1 MRSTLIL
8 AVLLVAAAC
17 RGPGP
22 AAPAASC
29 TRVRAERTAE
39 GTVLCEDA
47 WTCGRPPGGKFDR
60 VGLHRL
66 AACDAPADAPVLLY
80 LPGMHMN
87 GELPI
92 ADPQN
97 DLRLFLAVRG
107 VRTWGLDYRSHAV
120 PPTATAQDL
129 EILAGWTSD
138 VFREDAAWAAGFV
151 RAAEGRLD
159 HVAGF
164 SHGAVMAYE
173 LASRRVAPKLGLVIL
188 DGALPEARE
197 TQPGGPAIDVAGGR
211 LSYDVRRRLME
222 AVIAD
227 PDGPSPLSGFASA
240 GEALK
245 TVLYSASSF
254 GGRGGLANTR
264 DEVSDPTVLATLLRG
279 YDRWWP
285 RAAVGGRA
293 PSPPAEPVPVLAFA
307 SGRLGPAWAERV
319 RRSATAF
326 GKERATIV
334 ELPGYGHLDVL
345 VAREA
350 AREVFAPVRDWIMP
364 ADGAPPSSTAR

>member
-1 MRSTLIL
+1 MSAALVL
-8 AVLLVAAAC
+8 AVLLLAPAC
-17 RGPGP
+17 RGPAP
-22 AAPAASC
+22 EAPAASC
-29 TRVRAERTAE
+29 TRVRAERTVE
-39 GTVLCEDA
+39 GTALCEDA

-66 AACDAPADAPVLLY
+66 AACDSPADAPVLLY

-92 ADPQN
+92 ADPRN

-107 VRTWGLDYRSHAV
+107 VRTWGLDYRTHAV
-120 PPTATAQDL
+120 PANASARDL
-129 EILAGWTSD
+129 ETLERWTSD

-151 RAAEGRLD
+151 RALEGRLD

-173 LASRRVAPKLGLVIL
+173 LASRRAVPKLGLVIL

-197 TQPGGPAIDVAGGR
+197 TQPGRPAIDVAGGR
-211 LSYDVRRRLME
+211 LSFDARRTLME
-222 AVIAD
+222 AVIAN
-227 PDGPSPLSGFASA
+227 PDGPSPLAGFASA

-245 TVLYSASSF
+245 SVLYSAPSF

-285 RAAVGGRA
+285 RSAVAGRA
-293 PSPPAEPVPVLAFA
+293 PSPPAEPVAVLAFA

-350 AREVFAPVRDWIMP
+350 ARDVFAPVRDWITS
-364 ADGAPPSSTAR
+364 GR